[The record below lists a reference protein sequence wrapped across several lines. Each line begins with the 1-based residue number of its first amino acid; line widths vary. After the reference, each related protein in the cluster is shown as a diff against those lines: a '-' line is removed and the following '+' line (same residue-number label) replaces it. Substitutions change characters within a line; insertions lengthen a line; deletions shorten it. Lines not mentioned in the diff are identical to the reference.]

1 MKLIQTLLEMAK
13 RASPDGFYKL
23 GKEMYGSQKVK
34 SLTWPEIKAIADKH
48 DVLIPAY
55 LRSQKVGRGR
65 FNIVPADHADAKTEF
80 KPLSKPEAAREVAR
94 KEPIKTE
101 PKVEPKSTSSTGEVS
116 ETTLRDAL
124 YSVRSKMLRHSQSYS
139 MAHGISPTYGN
150 GLEFELRDWG
160 QWVTPSDVEDDE
172 DYDWQELTGK
182 YHKILRDI
190 CAEVEK
196 DFPGVKVEYDAGE
209 KNWIT
214 VSARPKK

>member
-65 FNIVPADHADAKTEF
+65 FNIIPADHADAKTEF

-101 PKVEPKSTSSTGEVS
+101 PKVEPKSASSTGEVS

-124 YSVRSKMLRHSQSYS
+124 SSVKSKMLRHYQ
-139 MAHGISPTYGN
+139 
-150 GLEFELRDWG
+150 
-160 QWVTPSDVEDDE
+160 
-172 DYDWQELTGK
+172 
-182 YHKILRDI
+182 
-190 CAEVEK
+190 
-196 DFPGVKVEYDAGE
+196 
-209 KNWIT
+209 
-214 VSARPKK
+214 